1 MKSINEKFIKRKI
14 QNLDKAL
21 VSIIDLT
28 ETELEIHR
36 AISGHMKRIRKIL
49 KEILEE
55 TKWLNSE
62 SNLSMKSL

>member
-49 KEILEE
+49 KEILEG
-55 TKWLNSE
+55 TK
-62 SNLSMKSL
+62 